1 LLGIF
6 SKRLNKEGAIAGML
20 VGLVFTS
27 SYIIYFKFMA
37 PELNTPDNWF
47 LSISPEGIGFVG
59 MILNVVVALI
69 VSSLTAP
76 PPKEIGEMVER
87 IRRP

>member
-1 LLGIF
+1 
-6 SKRLNKEGAIAGML
+6 
-20 VGLVFTS
+20 
-27 SYIIYFKFMA
+27 MA

-76 PPKEIGEMVER
+76 PPKEVGEMVER